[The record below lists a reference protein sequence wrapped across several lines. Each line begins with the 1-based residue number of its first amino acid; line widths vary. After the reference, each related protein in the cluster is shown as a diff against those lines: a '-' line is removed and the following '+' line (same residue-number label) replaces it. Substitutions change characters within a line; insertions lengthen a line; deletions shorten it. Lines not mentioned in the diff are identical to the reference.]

1 MREITAP
8 APFTVG
14 EHDNIVAAVFDHERN
29 DPDTVTF
36 QRLIDG
42 TWTDVTCAAAAAQ
55 IRSTALGLIA
65 EGVQAGDRV
74 AIFSATRYEWAIIDF
89 AILAVGAVTVPIY
102 ETSSAEQVRWVLSD
116 SAAVVAFAETD
127 AHASIITELAG
138 ELPELRRVLHIDGSG
153 PKALEQLEQQGA
165 SVDPGELTARLEA
178 LRADHPATLIYTSG
192 TTGRPKGCQLTH
204 SNLVY
209 ETRGAKAVLPTLLHK
224 GERLLVFLPL
234 AHVLARALTLC
245 AFHNKVIVGF
255 TSDIKNLVPMF
266 AVFKPTV
273 VVSVPRVFEKVYN
286 TAAQN
291 AANDGKGRIFDL
303 AAQTAVDWSEA
314 SENGGPGLLLR
325 AKHALFDR
333 LVYHKLRAALG
344 GDCRASVSGGAP
356 LGARL
361 GHFYRGV
368 GLTIYE
374 GYGLTETSAAITVN
388 QVGACKI
395 GTVGKLLPG
404 NSIRIADDGE
414 LLLRGGVVFDGY
426 WHNDQATSEAIVDG
440 WFKTG
445 DLGAVDEQGFLTI
458 TGRKKEIIVTAGGKN
473 VAPAVL
479 EDQLRGHA
487 LISQAMVV
495 GDAKPFIAALITI
508 DPEAFDGWKQRN
520 SKPAGSS
527 VADLVNDPDLLAE
540 VDAAVKQANLV
551 GVARGVDSQ
560 VPHPAGR
567 LHRGHRGTDADD
579 EGEAQG
585 RFREVRRRHQRAV
598 RQGLAANQP
607 GQPAGQIVP
616 TPVRGHPIPAGGTHR
631 GGAVRVAEQPADGVG
646 DLLHRPT
653 VYHHPS
659 LVVLH
664 GFWCTA
670 RRAGDHRHA
679 GCRRFQEHDAQ
690 PLDIEPGS
698 TGAARHGEHVGH
710 RVIRGQLGGWDAT
723 GEDDVVTDADTL
735 GQLVQGRHVW
745 PAARN
750 DQRRAVDPPSDRG

>member
-1 MREITAP
+1 MREFTAP

-14 EHDNIVAAVFDHERN
+14 EHDNIVAAVFEHERT
-29 DPDTVTF
+29 DPDTVIF
-36 QRLIDG
+36 QRLVDG

-65 EGVQAGDRV
+65 EGVKAGDRV
-74 AIFSATRYEWAIIDF
+74 AIFSATRYEWAIIDL
-89 AILAVGAVTVPIY
+89 AILSVGAVTVPIY
-102 ETSSAEQVRWVLSD
+102 ETSSAEQVRWVLTD

-127 AHASIITELAG
+127 AHATMVTELTG

-153 PKALEQLEQQGA
+153 PKALEQQGA
-165 SVDPGELTARLEA
+165 SVDPAALTARLDA
-178 LRADHPATLIYTSG
+178 LRADDAATLIYTSG

-209 ETRGAKAVLPTLLHK
+209 ETRGARAVLPTLLRK

-245 AFHNKVIVGF
+245 AFHNKVVVGF
-255 TSDIKNLVPMF
+255 TSDIKNLVPML

-291 AANDGKGRIFDL
+291 AASDGKGRIFEI

-314 SENGGPGLLLR
+314 SDRGGPGVLLR

-344 GDCRASVSGGAP
+344 GNCRASVSGGAP

-368 GLTIYE
+368 GLTVYE

-388 QVGACKI
+388 QIDALKI

-404 NSIRIADDGE
+404 NSMRIADDGE
-414 LLLRGGVVFDGY
+414 LLVRGGVVFHGY
-426 WHNDQATSEAIVDG
+426 WHNDQATSEALDDG

-445 DLGAVDEQGFLTI
+445 DLGAVDDEGFLTI

-479 EDQLRGHA
+479 EDQLRAHP

-495 GDAKPFIAALITI
+495 GDARPFIGALITI
-508 DPEAFDGWKQRN
+508 DPEAFDGWKRRN

-527 VADLVNDPDLLAE
+527 VGDLANDPDLMAE
-540 VDAAVKQANLV
+540 VDSAVKQANLSV
-551 GVARGVDSQ
+551 SHAESIRKFRILPVDFTEDTGELTPTLKVKRKVVAEKF
-560 VPHPAGR
+560 
-567 LHRGHRGTDADD
+567 ADD
-579 EGEAQG
+579 
-585 RFREVRRRHQRAV
+585 
-598 RQGLAANQP
+598 
-607 GQPAGQIVP
+607 I
-616 TPVRGHPIPAGGTHR
+616 
-631 GGAVRVAEQPADGVG
+631 
-646 DLLHRPT
+646 
-653 VYHHPS
+653 
-659 LVVLH
+659 
-664 GFWCTA
+664 
-670 RRAGDHRHA
+670 
-679 GCRRFQEHDAQ
+679 DA
-690 PLDIEPGS
+690 IYTKG
-698 TGAARHGEHVGH
+698 
-710 RVIRGQLGGWDAT
+710 
-723 GEDDVVTDADTL
+723 
-735 GQLVQGRHVW
+735 
-745 PAARN
+745 
-750 DQRRAVDPPSDRG
+750 